1 MSFLLPRE
9 NNGKARSLF
18 IVSHGFETSQTAVL
32 DSLFVVRGLPPP
44 TGLRVLIP
52 CAMAGAYEARS
63 APYIKLIVYFE
74 KEKNIM
80 TENERILELK
90 LLETAFIDLS
100 NVKTVKTEKIK
111 NAIVSQVRR
120 TIIKLNDYDRY
131 DTEPEFLIRGMRRFL
146 YEDAESVLIFGFQNL
161 QLFNDEEYD
170 YIHAKLRQA
179 FDSEEYKIDKR
190 TIKEVHEND

>member
-1 MSFLLPRE
+1 
-9 NNGKARSLF
+9 
-18 IVSHGFETSQTAVL
+18 
-32 DSLFVVRGLPPP
+32 
-44 TGLRVLIP
+44 
-52 CAMAGAYEARS
+52 
-63 APYIKLIVYFE
+63 
-74 KEKNIM
+74 M

-100 NVKTVKTEKIK
+100 NVKTIKTEKIK